1 MENAS
6 KALIMAGG
14 VLIGILL
21 LSLAVYLFIDFGT
34 TSAKIND
41 KNAQQQIV
49 EFNSKFTSY
58 EGKTNL
64 TIYEVLTV
72 AGYAK
77 ENNEYYKGL
86 DQYKVEVVLIGQGS
100 IQTKKEE
107 EKISMIEADIDISK
121 ITGSLPIYQCIIPQD
136 AYSENGR
143 IKKIQ
148 FKRIS

>member
-34 TSAKIND
+34 TSADIND

-58 EGKTNL
+58 ENKNDL
-64 TIYEVLTV
+64 TIYDVLTV
-72 AGYAK
+72 VGYAK
-77 ENNEYYKGL
+77 ENNKYYEGL
-86 DQYKVEVVLIGQGS
+86 EQYKVYVYLRGRRIEDIIESDKV
-100 IQTKKEE
+100 K
-107 EKISMIEADIDISK
+107 MIEDDIK
-121 ITGSLPIYQCIIPQD
+121 INNGQLPIYRCIIPNN
-136 AYSENGR
+136 AYGENGR
-143 IKKIQ
+143 IRRIQ
-148 FKRIS
+148 FQ